1 MFTSCTRASVVYENV
16 CATCNPEAGAKELG
30 SIKDDVPTLY
40 VGESSRTIFERARE
54 HWKDV
59 SNKPDKSH
67 MAKHQQLVHE
77 GAAPEFV
84 MRAVGFYRTAL
95 SRQIGEA
102 VRIMRR
108 GGEGM
113 VLNSKSEFDRCKIPR
128 LQLEQIDEEELRSMG
143 EQELMEDLNTLE
155 EHSRK
160 WSSRKYE
167 ERKKKDNARVWSRET
182 RSNVREQEDDDSQEK
197 KRAKKKRKFVLME
210 ENWGETRGEEQKLEE
225 VEEQPKDNGEPI
237 PPSNSLPI
245 PPPPPTPLPPPEL
258 IAIGVEQNRGEE
270 QQNCQGEQLQYT

>member
-1 MFTSCTRASVVYENV
+1 M
-16 CATCNPEAGAKELG
+16 
-30 SIKDDVPTLY
+30 
-40 VGESSRTIFERARE
+40 
-54 HWKDV
+54 
-59 SNKPDKSH
+59 
-67 MAKHQQLVHE
+67 
-77 GAAPEFV
+77 
-84 MRAVGFYRTAL
+84 
-95 SRQIGEA
+95 
-102 VRIMRR
+102 
-108 GGEGM
+108 
-113 VLNSKSEFDRCKIPR
+113 NSKSEFDRCKIPR

-182 RSNVREQEDDDSQEK
+182 RSNVREQEDDDGQER

-245 PPPPPTPLPPPEL
+245 PTPPPTPLPPPEL

-270 QQNCQGEQLQYT
+270 QQGYQEEAAPLIPP